1 MSTDTVSATVSA
13 PATDSVPATVSAPVV
28 QQATFPDGVRA
39 MLRDLNASDDAF
51 RTHVILKRIHLAY
64 RGDRTMCLAWGWLVH
79 LNAHPVLR
87 DGQWVWTT
95 DPGATGAR
103 GRPLPNRLPVEV
115 ESAPT
120 KARAFLQAAQ
130 ALAANL

>member
-1 MSTDTVSATVSA
+1 MSTDTVSAVVSA
-13 PATDSVPATVSAPVV
+13 PVSDSVPAV
-28 QQATFPDGVRA
+28 QQATFPEGVRA

-51 RTHVILKRIHLAY
+51 RTSLILKRLHLAY
-64 RGDRTMCLAWGWLVH
+64 RGDKAMCLAWGWLVH

-95 DPGATGAR
+95 DPSATGAR
-103 GRPLPNRLPVEV
+103 GRPLPNRLPLEV